1 MERREAAA
9 SRALHDEAAAV
20 GLCRSAAVPGGA
32 LADGSQ
38 NRTSLRRNFRVCAC
52 TASSCRCRSWCLLVA
67 SVCLPA
73 VLRGV
78 GASGGR
84 CRTTVTPQ
92 TRSLNAVPS
101 PHGKAPLFG
110 VSGYDVKTC
119 MCKVQT
125 PAFHASQ
132 LLPQSSASARSET
145 ERTRRFGS
153 TRVRP
158 LVDRARSTAWPQVL
172 RGCKA
177 LAHADAGSTRKYQ
190 RNARSRAAGE
200 AATCSGEMG

>member
-132 LLPQSSASARSET
+132 LLLALRPRG
-145 ERTRRFGS
+145 RDGS
-153 TRVRP
+153 VRP